1 MSNDIVK
8 FHNDM
13 NKISLNGFTEKE
25 LNLFFSLIFLAKE
38 KGTRELTIPFSDLKI
53 LSNDYDRNKERF
65 LLNLNNINKKLIA
78 LNHQKKIDGVMYTFS
93 LFNVFGVNEEKNI
106 LTVEVNK
113 IFSYILNDLIANYT
127 QFELKTLI
135 SLKSSYSKN
144 MFRLLKQ
151 WEGQK
156 TETKTKTYSVDELR
170 ELLGVPIKYNN
181 SKLNE
186 KVLNPID
193 EELRKILPNFRF
205 IKNKSGHKIVS
216 YTFIWGKNNNTID
229 YVEDIEIQIS
239 EELERAFE
247 KASHNRFI
255 QPILTEDNKAELI
268 EFFEDEKIL
277 IKGLMF
283 AYKKIDKEFKRLSY
297 LIKTIKTGAE
307 QQTKTIKV
315 VKKDKTDITIED
327 IQNDNIRQTSFD
339 EIIPQPKAEEK
350 PIEKIDIFEDEF
362 NELYNQYLK
371 NNDIGDNIYTK
382 TAFSIRYNI
391 IKREPKKEE
400 KKVSSLEKIIPE
412 GYEANIVIKKGRKI
426 IFDSSKIPE
435 EMLLG
440 KNGKKLTGGA
450 LKMRKQKIVNEMTK
464 KEV

>member
-315 VKKDKTDITIED
+315 VKKNKTVED
-327 IQNDNIRQTSFD
+327 IQNDNIRQTTFD
-339 EIIPQPKAEEK
+339 ELPIEEK
-350 PIEKIDIFEDEF
+350 EDEKIDNNLSEFEKLSEKEKTQIEKKAM
-362 NELYNQYLK
+362 ELFIKENGEQGNYIATMKKTSPTLYYNSLK
-371 NNDIGDNIYTK
+371 KY
-382 TAFSIRYNI
+382 I
-391 IKREPKKEE
+391 IQLISNKEINFHAKEE
-400 KKVSSLEKIIPE
+400 KKVYTI
-412 GYEANIVIKKGRKI
+412 
-426 IFDSSKIPE
+426 DDIPE
-435 EMLLG
+435 EKLIG
-440 KNGKKLTGGA
+440 KNGKKLVGGA
-450 LKMRKQKIVNEMTK
+450 LQMRIKKILKEMN
-464 KEV
+464 KE

>member
-1 MSNDIVK
+1 MNDIIKYNNDLNRVSFGK
-8 FHNDM
+8 F
-13 NKISLNGFTEKE
+13 KEKE
-25 LNLFFSLIFLAKE
+25 LDLFFSICFKAKE
-38 KGTRELTIPFSDLKI
+38 QGTNRIKIEFSDLRS
-53 LSNDYDRNKERF
+53 LSAYQNRSLKRF
-65 LLNLNNINKKLIA
+65 IEDLDNTYTKMLGLNMTIKHSELSFTKFN
-78 LNHQKKIDGVMYTFS
+78 
-93 LFNVFGVNEEKNI
+93 LFNEYTVNAEERTITIQVNEKFE
-106 LTVEVNK
+106 
-113 IFSYILNDLIANYT
+113 YILNNLLEKYTKFDLID
-127 QFELKTLI
+127 FV

-144 MFRLLKQ
+144 MFKILKQ
-151 WEGQK
+151 WEGAK
-156 TETKTKTYSVDELR
+156 GKEFSLDELR
-170 ELLGVPIKYNN
+170 ELLDIPVKYDAYKIKEKILNQIKKELSVFFPNLDMNPIKKGRVIIAYNF
-181 SKLNE
+181 S
-186 KVLNPID
+186 
-193 EELRKILPNFRF
+193 
-205 IKNKSGHKIVS
+205 
-216 YTFIWGKNNNTID
+216 WGKKHQDIN
-229 YVEDIEIQIS
+229 YVDDVKIEISQ
-239 EELERAFE
+239 ELQKAFE

-255 QPILTEDNKAELI
+255 QPFLTQDNKAELV

-277 IKGLMF
+277 IKGLLY